1 MNRDRSLYLVV
12 GLAVGLVVLYFY
24 KIDRGYSWRHS
35 SLEPLNRPKPNDGV
49 FHPAAA
55 PWIEGTCIVCP
66 IRK

>member
-1 MNRDRSLYLVV
+1 MNRDRLLYLVV

-24 KIDRGYSWRHS
+24 RGYSWRHS
-35 SLEPLNRPKPNDGV
+35 PLVPLNRPKPNDGV

>member
-24 KIDRGYSWRHS
+24 RGYSWRHS
-35 SLEPLNRPKPNDGV
+35 SLVPLNRHAQPNDGV

>member
-1 MNRDRSLYLVV
+1 MNRDRSLYLAV
-12 GLAVGLVVLYFY
+12 GLAVGLVVLYLY
-24 KIDRGYSWRHS
+24 KINRGYSWKHS
-35 SLEPLNRPKPNDGV
+35 ILNHAQPNNGV